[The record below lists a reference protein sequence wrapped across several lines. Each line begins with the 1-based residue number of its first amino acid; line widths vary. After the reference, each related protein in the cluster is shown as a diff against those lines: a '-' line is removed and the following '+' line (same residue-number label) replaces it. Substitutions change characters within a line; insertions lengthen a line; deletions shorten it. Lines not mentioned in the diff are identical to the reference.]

1 MTERATEHG
10 RRADSPASGPA
21 RSRQLVSRE
30 DRRWRADGWRRI
42 FPEARHD
49 PHLDPLAAALARP
62 LDPVGR
68 IVTAPDDQPRRALM
82 RHPERSCFDL
92 HQSLRRRLGEGGRA
106 VQPSPAGRP
115 ATKAG
120 DAASVSSSGPASAA
134 TRAQAVPPTTRAPM
148 PAKTRVQGSPVPP
161 DLVVGGLARVFSS
174 SRSSQRPWTA
184 ATRTILAIA
193 ETSAFAGGV

>member
-1 MTERATEHG
+1 MGEELTAPHPDRQDPGSSCRARTG
-10 RRADSPASGPA
+10 GGVQTGGDASFPRCGTTTPGAA
-21 RSRQLVSRE
+21 RTCVGS
-30 DRRWRADGWRRI
+30 
-42 FPEARHD
+42 
-49 PHLDPLAAALARP
+49 AAS
-62 LDPVGR
+62 PVGR
-68 IVTAPDDQPRRALM
+68 IVTAPNDQPRRALM
-82 RHPERSCFDL
+82 RDPERSCFDL

-120 DAASVSSSGPASAA
+120 DAASVSSSGPTSAA